1 MNKELM
7 NALDQLEKEK
17 GISKIEIIESIK
29 VALETGYKKNFDKA
43 ENFEV
48 DVNAE
53 TLDYKLFALKE
64 VVDEVFDGAIEI
76 AIEDAKALDSSLE
89 IGDAVKIEIKPDRD
103 FGRVAAQTS
112 RQVILQS
119 IREAERKSIMSEYE
133 NRESEIIY
141 GQVEREH
148 NGSFYIDLGKV
159 EGILTRQEQIPGEKI
174 RVGDKLRCSIVS
186 IKSNGKSAVVLL
198 SRTHIDFLKRLME
211 LEIPEISE
219 GVLEIINISR
229 EAGNRSKVAVMSHD
243 DDVEVIGS
251 CVGNKGMRIRNII
264 EEIRGEKVDVIEY
277 TNSSEQNIKNA
288 LGPAKVL
295 KVYVNEKNKRS
306 LAVVPDDQLSLAI
319 GKNGLNVKLAARLL
333 GWKIDI
339 VNESDFTEERLA
351 NIGDLSE
358 EKSDE
363 KQATEEKLNEEQRDE
378 EKSDEEQRD

>member
-1 MNKELM
+1 MSKELL

-17 GISKIEIIESIK
+17 GITKQEIVESIK

-48 DVNAE
+48 FIDDE
-53 TLDYKLFALKE
+53 TLDYKLYALKE
-64 VVDEVFDGAIEI
+64 VVEEVFDDAIEI
-76 AIEDAKALDSSLE
+76 SLPNSHTLDASLE
-89 IGDAVKIEIKPDRD
+89 IGDMIKVEIKPDKD

-119 IREAERKSIMSEYE
+119 IREAERKSIMAEYE
-133 NRESEIIY
+133 SRESEIIY
-141 GQVEREH
+141 GQVQRQH
-148 NGSFYIDLGKV
+148 NDNFYIDLGKI
-159 EGILTRQEQIPGEKI
+159 EGILTKQEQIPGEKI
-174 RVGDKLRCSIVS
+174 SLGDKLRCAIVS

-198 SRTHIDFLKRLME
+198 SRTHPDFLKRLME

-219 GVLEIINISR
+219 GILEIVNISR
-229 EAGNRSKVAVMSHD
+229 EAGNRSKVAVLSHD
-243 DDVEVIGS
+243 SDVEVIGS

-264 EEIRGEKVDVIEY
+264 EEIRGEKIDVVEF
-277 TNSSEQNIKNA
+277 TDSSEQNIINA
-288 LGPAKVL
+288 LGPAKVV
-295 KVYVNEKNKRS
+295 KVHVNEENKKS

-351 NIGDLSE
+351 AIGE
-358 EKSDE
+358 GNE
-363 KQATEEKLNEEQRDE
+363 KQEKQENTIA
-378 EKSDEEQRD
+378 